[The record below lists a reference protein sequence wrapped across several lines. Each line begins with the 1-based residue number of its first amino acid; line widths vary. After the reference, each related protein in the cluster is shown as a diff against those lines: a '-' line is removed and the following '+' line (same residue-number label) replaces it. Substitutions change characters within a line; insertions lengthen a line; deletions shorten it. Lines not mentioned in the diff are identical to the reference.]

1 MVGPV
6 GHFAQIYPPTAE
18 MFENMLR
25 SNNYNMSAF
34 AHPESIFTHY
44 LVKPCTEKVVIREGK
59 PQFESY
65 TV

>member
-1 MVGPV
+1 
-6 GHFAQIYPPTAE
+6 